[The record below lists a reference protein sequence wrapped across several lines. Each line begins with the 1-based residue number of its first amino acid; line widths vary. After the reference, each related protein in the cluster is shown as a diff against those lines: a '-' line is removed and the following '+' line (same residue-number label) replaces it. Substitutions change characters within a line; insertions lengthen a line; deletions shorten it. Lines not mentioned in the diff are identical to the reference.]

1 MLQLTSVFVMMPFEI
16 RKHSIG
22 VLKETLCAY
31 AKESP
36 HLRGGSPFKGG
47 ILFKTDSLAGILK
60 GDTEIDKAR
69 RRSMK
74 LLMDGNMLL
83 DVLQKK

>member
-1 MLQLTSVFVMMPFEI
+1 MAGFS
-16 RKHSIG
+16 SIIEG
-22 VLKETLCAY
+22 CRNIY
-31 AKESP
+31 CDSP
-36 HLRGGSPFKGG
+36 PFKGG

>member
-1 MLQLTSVFVMMPFEI
+1 MENHICMTS
-16 RKHSIG
+16 S
-22 VLKETLCAY
+22 
-31 AKESP
+31 KESP

-69 RRSMK
+69 EQSLK
-74 LLMDGNMLL
+74 EKYEVTN
-83 DVLQKK
+83 